1 MVLVVV
7 SSFIWAMILANVFY
21 CLFYLNLQ
29 GNWVVPIVQFL
40 SSFSFTQS
48 TQIGGDMCRSPTR
61 DGVAS
66 CNTCMRQG
74 SCAEQHCWGGRFS
87 AKMHVAVMDGSSP
100 YIQDP
105 TACGKVSNL
114 SLKVWFSPDIVSR
127 GMGASHVKR
136 KPSLMSCS

>member
-1 MVLVVV
+1 MLCEVHEFFNWAMVLVVV

-61 DGVAS
+61 DGVLAVILV
-66 CNTCMRQG
+66 CVRGHVQNNIAGAGVFLQNCM
-74 SCAEQHCWGGRFS
+74 
-87 AKMHVAVMDGSSP
+87 
-100 YIQDP
+100 
-105 TACGKVSNL
+105 
-114 SLKVWFSPDIVSR
+114 
-127 GMGASHVKR
+127 
-136 KPSLMSCS
+136 